1 MYLEHIKNFQNSA
14 IRKWKILLKMG
25 ENSSRQFTKED
36 VRMANKYI
44 IGYKYIVR
52 CSMSLVIREVQA
64 TTTMRYHSWYLT
76 TTLRM
81 AKINNSDIIKC

>member
-52 CSMSLVIREVQA
+52 CSMSLVIREVQV
-64 TTTMRYHSWYLT
+64 TTTMRYHSWYFT

-81 AKINNSDIIKC
+81 AKIKNSDIIKC